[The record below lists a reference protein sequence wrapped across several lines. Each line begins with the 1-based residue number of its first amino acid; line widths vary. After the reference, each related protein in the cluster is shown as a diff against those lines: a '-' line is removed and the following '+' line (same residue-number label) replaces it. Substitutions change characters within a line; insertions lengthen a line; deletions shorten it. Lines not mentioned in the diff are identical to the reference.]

1 MAGLEWLCATPFAHR
16 GLHEESAGLPENS
29 LKAFEA
35 ALRAGYGIELDV
47 RLAADGVP
55 VVFHD
60 ANLERLTGRAGPVS
74 ALGSAELA
82 RTRLGD
88 SDQRIPRLEEV
99 LSLVRGEAPLL
110 VEIKNRR
117 HRAGALEAE
126 VWGLL
131 EGYAGPVA
139 ALSFNPLTLAWFRR
153 RAPALARGHNLD
165 ARGLHQRVR
174 GALGWG
180 RLARLL
186 ARPHFISHEITSLSP
201 RLAARIRGHGL
212 TLIAWT
218 VRGEPEQA
226 KALRYADNFIFEG
239 LRPMTRGPGRARG
252 HG

>member
-16 GLHEESAGLPENS
+16 GLHEEGVPENS
-29 LKAFEA
+29 LAAFEA

-60 ANLERLTGRAGPVS
+60 ASLERLTGRAAPVS
-74 ALGSAELA
+74 AFTSAELA
-82 RTRLGD
+82 RFRLGD
-88 SDQRIPRLEEV
+88 SDQRLPRLEEV
-99 LSLVRGEAPLL
+99 LAMVRGEAPLL
-110 VEIKNRR
+110 VEIKNPR

-126 VWGLL
+126 VWALL
-131 EGYAGPVA
+131 EGYPGPVA

-153 RAPALARGHNLD
+153 RAPALARGHNLS
-165 ARGLHQRVR
+165 ARTSHQRGR
-174 GALGWG
+174 GAPASA

-186 ARPHFISHEITSLSP
+186 ARPHFISHEITSLSH
-201 RLAARIRGHGL
+201 RHAARIRGHGL

-218 VRGEPEQA
+218 VRGESEQA
-226 KALRYADNFIFEG
+226 KALRYADNFMFEG
-239 LRPMTRGPGRARG
+239 LRPMTRGSGSARD

>member
-1 MAGLEWLCATPFAHR
+1 MAALEWLCATPFAHR
-16 GLHEESAGLPENS
+16 GLHEEGVPENS
-29 LKAFEA
+29 LAAFEA

-60 ANLERLTGRAGPVS
+60 ASLERLTGRAGAVS
-74 ALGSAELA
+74 VLTSAELA

-110 VEIKNRR
+110 VEIKNPR
-117 HRAGALEAE
+117 HRAGALEAA
-126 VWGLL
+126 VWALL
-131 EGYAGPVA
+131 EGYPGPVA

-153 RAPALARGHNLD
+153 RAPALARGHNLSAPTSRQR
-165 ARGLHQRVR
+165 ARRAR
-174 GALGWG
+174 ASA

-186 ARPHFISHEITSLSP
+186 ARPHFISHEITSLSH
-201 RLAARIRGHGL
+201 RRAARIRGHGL

-218 VRGEPEQA
+218 VRGESEQA
-226 KALRYADNFIFEG
+226 KALRYADNFMFEG
-239 LRPMTRGPGRARG
+239 LRPMTRGSGSARD